1 MKACVNCHVD
11 YPATAEHFYVLRRRG
26 RVEFVPRCKV
36 CIRADRVADRARR
49 PEAHKET
56 MRKSRQRH
64 GARWDK
70 NKQAAIMA
78 DPERL
83 AAKKATDAAWQAEN
97 KDHVIAYRR
106 ARYLTHADEIKA
118 AAIAYHAANPEKA
131 RVWRRGRRARLRNAK
146 GVFTE
151 ADVKAILRS
160 QSYRCYWCRD
170 DISEEHHNDH
180 FVPLAR
186 GGSNWPENI
195 VGACPTCNIS
205 RRDKLPGEFLAY
217 LAKIADLGEEIARR
231 RAYMSAYMRR
241 RRASA

>member
-1 MKACVNCHVD
+1 MKSCVKCLTE
-11 YPATAEHFYVLRRRG
+11 YPATEEYFYVRRRRG
-26 RVEFVPRCKV
+26 REDLNGRCKV
-36 CIRADRVADRARR
+36 CMRADVYAHRAAN
-49 PEAHKET
+49 PEVCKESV
-56 MRKSRQRH
+56 RKSRLAH
-64 GARWDK
+64 GARWEK
-70 NKQAAIMA
+70 NRRVAVLA
-78 DPERL
+78 DPERR
-83 AAKKATDAAWQAEN
+83 AAKKAAMAAWAAAN
-97 KDHVIAYRR
+97 KDRITAYRV
-106 ARYLTHADEIKA
+106 ANYLAKKGEIK
-118 AAIAYHAANPEKA
+118 IRNSAYHAANPEKA
-131 RVWRRGRRARLRNAK
+131 RVWRRGRRARLRNAE

-217 LAKIADLGEEIARR
+217 LAKIADLGEEIAKR
-231 RAYMSAYMRR
+231 RAYMSSYMRL
-241 RRASA
+241 RRAAA